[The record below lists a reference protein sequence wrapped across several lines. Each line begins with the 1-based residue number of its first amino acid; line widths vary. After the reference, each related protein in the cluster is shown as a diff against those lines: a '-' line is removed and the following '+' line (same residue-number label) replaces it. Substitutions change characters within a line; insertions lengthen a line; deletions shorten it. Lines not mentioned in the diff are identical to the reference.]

1 MRGGGDHMFDLY
13 DDPDDMR
20 EFHAE
25 MRERALLDGADDE
38 MDDAD
43 REHPA
48 LSCDHPGRTGSY

>member
-1 MRGGGDHMFDLY
+1 
-13 DDPDDMR
+13 MR

-25 MRERALLDGADDE
+25 MREQARLDDGADDDE

-48 LSCDHPGRTGSY
+48 LACDHPGRTGSY